1 MEEGP
6 AWASGEESDPEK
18 DLNVYYDPE
27 EDRVVYKPANV
38 VRMVNGPEY
47 DSDTSGNFLGY

>member
-1 MEEGP
+1 LEEGP